1 MTEKKERTLYIS
13 DLDGTLMGADSRLS
27 DYSVRLLNEVIS
39 RGALVSIATAR
50 TPATVS
56 HILEKVNM
64 TLPAIVMTGAALWDT
79 RIEMYSDIRFLP
91 AETTNKVI
99 RIHEETGVPYF
110 LYTLRDNLIHI
121 YHSGPMSKIEAEF
134 AQERVGNRFK
144 VLHTDTWKAMPQYPD
159 NAILFY
165 TMHPGNA
172 TRRTFDLLM
181 ELGDTNT
188 LCYHD
193 IFGPEV
199 WILETFAPDATK
211 AIAIETLRKKCG
223 ATRTVVFGD
232 NVNDMTM
239 MECADVG
246 VAVENAIDLVRQ
258 RASITIGPNTSDSV
272 ARWIYEDFTGQ
283 IPPEA

>member
-1 MTEKKERTLYIS
+1 MTGRNKTLYVS
-13 DLDGTLMGADSRLS
+13 DLDGTLLGSDSKIS
-27 DYSVRLLNEVIS
+27 EYSVRLLNEVIS

-56 HILEKVNM
+56 RILEKVDM

-79 RIEMYSDIRFLP
+79 HTEKYSDVRFIP
-91 AETTNKVI
+91 ADTVANVI

-110 LYTLRDNLIHI
+110 LYTLQDNLIHI
-121 YHSGPMSKIEAEF
+121 YHPDQMSEIEAEF
-134 AQERVGNRFK
+134 ADERVGNRFK
-144 VLHTDTWKAMPQYPD
+144 VLHTGIGDSMPYRPD

-165 TMHPGNA
+165 TMYAGKS
-172 TRRTFDLLM
+172 TRRAFDLLT
-181 ELGDTNT
+181 ERGDTNT

-211 AIAIETLRKKCG
+211 ALAIETLRRKCG

-232 NVNDMTM
+232 NVNDLTM
-239 MECADVG
+239 MERADVG
-246 VAVENAIDLVRQ
+246 VAVENAIDLVRE
-258 RASITIGPNTSDSV
+258 RASVNIGPNTADSV
-272 ARWIYEDFTGQ
+272 ARWIYTDYTGQ
-283 IPPEA
+283 TPPEP